1 MPCTKKLLR
10 FGDGLKIVA
19 ILQLEDVVPPAA
31 AVEVLPDEEL
41 LVFLESCRSFE
52 VWDTIVALV
61 VLLLLLL
68 QPPLIDVVTEVPLLV
83 LPVEFL
89 PFRFSPRAYVDVEG
103 VDAGA
108 THPGTSFPGLS
119 SPNDVIFPSASET

>member
-1 MPCTKKLLR
+1 M
-10 FGDGLKIVA
+10 
-19 ILQLEDVVPPAA
+19 
-31 AVEVLPDEEL
+31 
-41 LVFLESCRSFE
+41 
-52 VWDTIVALV
+52 ALV

-68 QPPLIDVVTEVPLLV
+68 LPPPPLIDVVTEVPLHK

-108 THPGTSFPGLS
+108 THPGTSFLELP
-119 SPNDVIFPSASET
+119 SPNDLIFPSASET